1 MSFYLTTIFIF
12 QWCPEGRVS
21 LWYVIYRVGMALLF
35 VGCVAGHAI
44 TGGNGVKWLTYMTD
58 LGVMFL
64 TLHYVIDATLSV
76 CRWTWEHYNP
86 NDTCKESWLSIWFI
100 SLDSALVRIYIID
113 LFPDHRGPRLNA
125 IYKFSWAWQNAF
137 FDAALF
143 ITIVYWGALHPCK
156 WSLTLIYV
164 LLLLVRFH
172 LCSLFSLFTNKL
184 Q

>member
-1 MSFYLTTIFIF
+1 MWLHLEPWQPRFVWQEPGIPYAYRYCKSNQIILYEFWSFYLTTLFYLF

-21 LWYVIYRVGMALLF
+21 LWYVMYRVCMALLF

-86 NDTCKESWLSIWFI
+86 NDTCKESCSSIWFI
-100 SLDSALVRIYIID
+100 SLDVPLVHI
-113 LFPDHRGPRLNA
+113 HNWT
-125 IYKFSWAWQNAF
+125 FSRSSR
-137 FDAALF
+137 
-143 ITIVYWGALHPCK
+143 TK
-156 WSLTLIYV
+156 T
-164 LLLLVRFH
+164 
-172 LCSLFSLFTNKL
+172 
-184 Q
+184 

>member
-1 MSFYLTTIFIF
+1 MCSKHGWVLLWLFFMQRQWIVWLHLEPWQPRFVWQEPGIPYAYRYWKSTQSYIVYEFWSFYLTTLFYLF

-21 LWYVIYRVGMALLF
+21 LWYVMYRVCMALLF

-86 NDTCKESWLSIWFI
+86 NDTCKESCSSIWFI
-100 SLDSALVRIYIID
+100 SLDAPLVHI
-113 LFPDHRGPRLNA
+113 HNWT
-125 IYKFSWAWQNAF
+125 FSRSSR
-137 FDAALF
+137 
-143 ITIVYWGALHPCK
+143 TK
-156 WSLTLIYV
+156 T
-164 LLLLVRFH
+164 
-172 LCSLFSLFTNKL
+172 
-184 Q
+184 

>member
-1 MSFYLTTIFIF
+1 MALLLVKTTSYVITPWTMTTQICLTGARYPILLQILWKSRDSYCLWVWILLSNNNSYLF

-21 LWYVIYRVGMALLF
+21 LWYVIYRVCMALLF

-86 NDTCKESWLSIWFI
+86 NDTCKESCSSIWFI
-100 SLDSALVRIYIID
+100 SLDAPLVHI
-113 LFPDHRGPRLNA
+113 HNWT
-125 IYKFSWAWQNAF
+125 FSRSSR
-137 FDAALF
+137 
-143 ITIVYWGALHPCK
+143 TK
-156 WSLTLIYV
+156 T
-164 LLLLVRFH
+164 
-172 LCSLFSLFTNKL
+172 
-184 Q
+184 